1 MTRPS
6 CGLNDEELEEG
17 PSRTRPNCDL
27 KNEES
32 CPICGLCGVGESSS
46 TRPSCGLC
54 GAGESSNTRPSC
66 GLCGAGESSNTRPS
80 GALPLFNVKSSSS
93 SVFNRV

>member
-1 MTRPS
+1 MSIPRPS

-27 KNEES
+27 KDEES
-32 CPICGLCGVGESSS
+32 CP
-46 TRPSCGLC
+46 T
-54 GAGESSNTRPSC
+54 C